1 MITIVLGLQFGDEG
15 KGKITDYLS
24 DRYDSVV
31 RFNGGNN
38 AGHTVVSELGKFKF
52 HLLPSGSL
60 RAGEVVLGNGMVI
73 DPISLVDEIAML
85 RKSRPQLRILLSK
98 KAHVVTE
105 IHRYLDKAEESRRS
119 SGNIG
124 TTAKGI
130 GPTYEDK
137 YARTGIR
144 VMDLLSRDLLRQ
156 KIEIIYSMKQ
166 SLLEDSPFSGV
177 AERKKVADQL
187 YDAGKSLEKYMSDV
201 HNALQQHLD
210 HGKSILFEGANGTL
224 LDVDFGIY
232 PYVTSSNTIAG
243 AVWSGTGFPVR
254 KVERIMGV
262 VKAFTSKVGSGPF
275 PTEILGSE
283 SDYLREKGQEF
294 GTTTGRPRRIG
305 WLDFPLLR
313 YSIKLN
319 DVDTLAITRLDTLGG
334 IDKLKMCESYRING
348 RTVDEFDG
356 SMDLKAVEPVY
367 VDLKPWKSMNGNE
380 ALGYV
385 KEGYESLPD
394 ELYDYLRYI
403 EEGTGK
409 KIEVASIGEN
419 REMTVHRKM

>member
-15 KGKITDYLS
+15 KGKITDFLS

-73 DPISLVDEIAML
+73 DPISLVDEIDTL
-85 RKSRPQLRILLSK
+85 RKSRPNLKILLSK
-98 KAHVVTE
+98 KAHIVTE
-105 IHRYLDKAEESRRS
+105 IHRYLDKAEESKRA
-119 SGNIG
+119 GANIG

-144 VMDLLSRDLLRQ
+144 AIDLLSLDILKG
-156 KIEIIYSMKQ
+156 KIEIIHSMKQ
-166 SLLEDSPFSGV
+166 SLLEGSKFSDP
-177 AERKKVADQL
+177 AERDKVAQDL
-187 YDAGKSLEKYMSDV
+187 FNAGKRLKEYLCDV
-201 HNALQQHLD
+201 HNVLRQHSD
-210 HGKSILFEGANGTL
+210 SGKNILFEGANGTL

-232 PYVTSSNTIAG
+232 PFVTSSNTIAG
-243 AVWSGTGFPVR
+243 SVWAGTGFPLRRVD
-254 KVERIMGV
+254 RITGV
-262 VKAFTSKVGSGPF
+262 VKAFTSRVGEGPF
-275 PTEILGSE
+275 PTELF
-283 SDYLREKGQEF
+283 DDHAKYLREKGQEF

-319 DVDTLAITRLDTLGG
+319 DVDTLAVTRLDTLGG
-334 IDKLKMCESYRING
+334 IDRIRVCESYRING
-348 RTVDEFDG
+348 RSVDEFDG
-356 SMDLKAVEPVY
+356 SLDLNKAEPVY
-367 VDLKPWKSMNGNE
+367 ADLKPWKAFSQDE
-380 ALGYV
+380 AKTYV
-385 KEGYESLPD
+385 SGGFESLPN

-409 KIEVASIGEN
+409 KIEVASIGET
-419 REMTVHRKM
+419 RELTIHRRI

>member
-1 MITIVLGLQFGDEG
+1 MITIVVGLQFGDEG

-24 DRYDSVV
+24 DQYDSVV

-73 DPISLVDEIAML
+73 DPISLVDEIKML
-85 RKSRPQLRILLSK
+85 KKSRPNLKILLSK
-98 KAHVVTE
+98 KAHVVSE
-105 IHRYLDKAEESRRS
+105 IHRYLDKAEESKRS

-144 VMDLLSRDLLRQ
+144 VIDLLSRELLKQ
-156 KIEIIYSMKQ
+156 KIGIIYSMKQ
-166 SLLEDSPFSGV
+166 SLLEGSPFSGIV
-177 AERKKVADQL
+177 EREKVADQL
-187 YDAGKSLEKYMSDV
+187 YEAGKKLQEYFCDV
-201 HNALQQHLD
+201 QIVLNQHLE

-232 PYVTSSNTIAG
+232 PFVTSSNTIAG
-243 AVWSGTGFPVR
+243 SVWSGTGFPVR

-275 PTEILGSE
+275 PTEISGKE

-294 GTTTGRPRRIG
+294 GTTTGRPRRMG

-334 IDKLKMCESYRING
+334 IDKLRICESYRVNG
-348 RTVDEFDG
+348 KTVDEFDG
-356 SMDLKAVEPVY
+356 SMDIGSVEPVY
-367 VDLKPWKSMNGNE
+367 VDLKPWKTFGKE
-380 ALGYV
+380 DALKYV
-385 KEGYESLPD
+385 KTGFESLPD
-394 ELYDYLRYI
+394 EMYDYLRYI

-419 REMTVHRKM
+419 REMTIHRKM